1 METNSHVVSKFRWSI
16 EHAKFYVILVF
27 HATANMTLEKSIQS
41 QFRFQTGNLSQEK
54 TYQQNKMKGKNT
66 TSVNID
72 SRNVLKIE

>member
-1 METNSHVVSKFRWSI
+1 
-16 EHAKFYVILVF
+16 
-27 HATANMTLEKSIQS
+27 MTLEKSIQS
-41 QFRFQTGNLSQEK
+41 QFRFQIGNLRQEK